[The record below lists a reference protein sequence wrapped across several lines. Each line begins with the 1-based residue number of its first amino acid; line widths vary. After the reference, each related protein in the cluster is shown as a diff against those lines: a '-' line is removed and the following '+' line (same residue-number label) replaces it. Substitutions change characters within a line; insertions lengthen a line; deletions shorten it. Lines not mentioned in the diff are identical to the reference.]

1 MIGLIDSTVSSEK
14 RTDMNSRSVIDFTPN
29 QGFER
34 KKDRYEELSHG
45 EFDGGRRKRVSIKI
59 IGG

>member
-1 MIGLIDSTVSSEK
+1 
-14 RTDMNSRSVIDFTPN
+14 MNSRSVIDFTPN